1 MLWHVSELRC
11 FMTEEYSSICLY
23 RILVM
28 HSPVDGH
35 LCRFHL
41 LATWIMLLWTL
52 AYRYLFESQLSFDG
66 AYVPRMESLGNMVI
80 LCLTFLKKCQ
90 TVPQWYTLHHLHSHQ
105 QCAKVPIFPHPHQ
118 HLLFS
123 FFFFFLLIAILVSV
137 AFHFGLLT
145 AVFWESIMGF
155 TRLPWKSLVQ
165 IRVKWGSQ
173 SPEILFPV
181 QGEVIDQQ
189 QPWASHQVV

>member
-41 LATWIMLLWTL
+41 LAIWIMLLWTL

-105 QCAKVPIFPHPHQ
+105 PVRQGSNISTSSPTLVI
-118 HLLFS
+118 LLFFFSSDSHPSECCVS
-123 FFFFFLLIAILVSV
+123 FWTFNSCILRK
-137 AFHFGLLT
+137 HHGL
-145 AVFWESIMGF
+145 
-155 TRLPWKSLVQ
+155 
-165 IRVKWGSQ
+165 
-173 SPEILFPV
+173 
-181 QGEVIDQQ
+181 
-189 QPWASHQVV
+189 H